1 MEKIK
6 IEVCK
11 DNFKVAMGKWSVIF
25 GRACKFGSEYAMD
38 IIRYVINYYGNN
50 RKVVFNEPMTDIP
63 DGLKGYCIDTVT
75 AISVKDRIFF
85 LHDSEGKPHD
95 VSFTFKDKE
104 TTQAIMDKVLD
115 SVAE

>member
-6 IEVCK
+6 IEDCK
-11 DNFKVAMGKWSVIF
+11 KAFKVAMGAWSVIT
-25 GRACKFGSEYAMD
+25 GRAIKFGSEYAMD
-38 IIRYVINYYGNN
+38 IIRYIINHYGKNH
-50 RKVVFNEPMTDIP
+50 KVAFKEPMTDIP

-75 AISVKDRIFF
+75 AISVKDCIFF
-85 LHDSEGKPHD
+85 LHDSKGKPHD

-115 SVAE
+115 SVTE